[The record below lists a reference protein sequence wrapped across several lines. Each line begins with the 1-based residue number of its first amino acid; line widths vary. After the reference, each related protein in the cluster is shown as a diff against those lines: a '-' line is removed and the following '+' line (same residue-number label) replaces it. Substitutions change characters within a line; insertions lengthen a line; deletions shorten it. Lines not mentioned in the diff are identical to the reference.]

1 MTDKIKKIYASVRN
15 AFDRLSVRL
24 DLTDKLKGIITSIL
38 FLAFSVVM
46 IVFAMQYKPMMK
58 NDLGSGFFPMVVGI
72 AMAALSLLRLI
83 LALRE
88 KKKEAKKSGDDVLGG
103 LATII
108 LIGGYCIAFSP
119 VGFIISSIIYLFLQ
133 ILVLTPKEKRNWIV
147 IPIISVVAPIA
158 FYALFVYAIN
168 TPLPKGLLSF
178 LPF

>member
-1 MTDKIKKIYASVRN
+1 MCG
-15 AFDRLSVRL
+15 LSV
-24 DLTDKLKGIITSIL
+24 
-38 FLAFSVVM
+38 
-46 IVFAMQYKPMMK
+46 
-58 NDLGSGFFPMVVGI
+58 
-72 AMAALSLLRLI
+72 LRLI

-88 KKKEAKKSGDDVLGG
+88 KKGEVNKSGDDLMGG
-103 LATII
+103 LSTII

-133 ILVLTPKEKRNWIV
+133 ILVLTPKEKRNWLV
-147 IPIISVVAPIA
+147 ISIISVVAPIA